1 MAEEVCHAALLSEA
15 DTDLARRAIPGVWA
29 NLGIVQF
36 LIVTSS
42 FFHEHPS
49 SAAAFSVAV
58 IVASV
63 VRLAI
68 IIRRPTLYASNP
80 RRWARIFAA
89 TVLVTATSW
98 GLLTGYALLQIGYSN
113 WNAILFIIC
122 GLGLGAGSL
131 VSFTP
136 RYSLL
141 VCHVAPMLSPV
152 VVADLILGGQ
162 QGYAMAVL
170 TAVFMMFLLLQAR
183 HLYQLY
189 WNGLRDHHLLESAKT
204 MAEAASRAKSVFLAN
219 MSHELRTP
227 MNGIIGMTDLALE
240 TDLNN
245 EQRDLLQTARWS
257 AGALMQ
263 LLNDV
268 LDFSTIDSNRMVLEA
283 AAFDPRVLV
292 EDTMRTFAPLA
303 RQKSLALTH
312 AIASEMPARVVG
324 DAGRLRQILMNLV
337 GNALKFTDRGK
348 VAVAVRAA
356 REDESHVRLHFT
368 VQDTGIGIAPNQH
381 AIILEPFLQADGSMT
396 RPHGGMGLGLTIC
409 ARLVQ
414 MMEGQ
419 LSVES
424 EVGMGSTFR
433 FSVRLGSDSEPTPE
447 KSKRRALKP
456 VVLSDPIV

>member
-36 LIVTSS
+36 LIITSS

-49 SAAAFSVAV
+49 PAAAFSVAV

-68 IIRRPTLYASNP
+68 IIRQPVLYEANP
-80 RRWARIFAA
+80 ARWAQIFSA
-89 TVLVTATSW
+89 TVVVTATSW
-98 GLLTGYALLQIGYSN
+98 GLLTGYALVQIGYAN

-122 GLGLGAGSL
+122 VLGLGAGSL

-141 VCHVAPMLSPV
+141 VCHVAPMLGPV
-152 VVADLILGGQ
+152 VIADLMLGGQ
-162 QGYAMAVL
+162 QGYAMAAL
-170 TAVFMMFLLLQAR
+170 TAVFMGFLLLQAR
-183 HLYQLY
+183 HLYELY

-204 MAEAASRAKSVFLAN
+204 MAEVASRAKSVFLAN

-240 TDLNN
+240 TDLTS

-268 LDFSTIDSNRMVLEA
+268 LDFSTIDSNRMELEMA
-283 AAFDPRVLV
+283 PFDPRVLV
-292 EDTMRTFAPLA
+292 EDTMRMFAPFA
-303 RQKSLALTH
+303 QQKNLGLTH
-312 AIASEMPARVVG
+312 TVDPQMPARVVG
-324 DAGRLRQILMNLV
+324 DAGRLRQILMNLT
-337 GNALKFTDRGK
+337 GNALKFTDKGR
-348 VAVAVRAA
+348 VSVDVRAA
-356 REDESHVRLHFT
+356 VEDDAHVRLHFS
-368 VQDTGIGIAPNQH
+368 VQDTGIGIPPDQH

-396 RPHGGMGLGLTIC
+396 RPHGGMGLGLTIS

-414 MMEGQ
+414 MMQGE
-419 LSVES
+419 LAVES
-424 EVGMGSTFR
+424 EVGKGSTFR
-433 FSVRLGSDSEPTPE
+433 FSVRLGADPLKTPG
-447 KSKRRALKP
+447 SPIINSVVLIDP
-456 VVLSDPIV
+456 VV